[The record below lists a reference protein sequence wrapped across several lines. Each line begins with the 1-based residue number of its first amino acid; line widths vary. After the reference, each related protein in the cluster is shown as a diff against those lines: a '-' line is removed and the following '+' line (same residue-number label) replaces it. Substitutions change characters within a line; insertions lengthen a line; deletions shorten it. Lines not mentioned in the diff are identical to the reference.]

1 LPGPGKDHEREGGA
15 LVTDQ
20 REHDEHDDHPF
31 GEPFETIGELEHLAE
46 REGIGGLRVAAE
58 LLEDELKGK
67 SRTRR
72 IVEIVAALAI
82 TLVIFARIIPKFL
95 DVEYRDVWAHLAET
109 DIVMLG
115 AMATFWVFTMWCY
128 SGVMVNAL
136 PGLKRSQAIVTN
148 FSGSALANVVPFGGA
163 AGIGAT
169 YAQNLSWGFGVPSVT
184 LSIIV
189 SGVWNVFAKLGMP
202 IVVFALLG
210 ILGHATKGLGLAA
223 MIGFGILLAAI
234 VAFTLVFRSE
244 RLATTVGGG
253 AERVVNTLRRL
264 VRRPERAGL
273 STKVLDF
280 RHQTMGL
287 VKARWRALTIWMV
300 LYKVSQGLLALM
312 AARAVGIEIGWL
324 EIFAVYTFGELLSTI
339 PLTPGGVGFV
349 EAGSAGLLVSFGAP
363 NEAAL
368 AAVLLYRTFTYLF
381 EIPLGGIGWITWATR
396 TRWRRPV
403 GSRAARPAADAAAA
417 PVP

>member
-1 LPGPGKDHEREGGA
+1 MTDERE
-15 LVTDQ
+15 Q
-20 REHDEHDDHPF
+20 DDRPF
-31 GEPFETIGELEHLAE
+31 GEPFETVGDLEHLAE

-72 IVEIVAALAI
+72 IVEIVGALAI

-95 DVEYRDVWAHLAET
+95 DVEYRDVWAHIADTDVVSLA
-109 DIVMLG
+109 
-115 AMATFWVFTMWCY
+115 AMAAFWVFTMWCY

-136 PGLKRSQAIVTN
+136 PGLTRPQGIVTN

-169 YAQNLSWGFGVPSVT
+169 YAQNLSWGFDVPSVT

-202 IVVFALLG
+202 IVVLALLG

-253 AERVVNTLRRL
+253 AERVINTLRRL
-264 VRRPERAGL
+264 IRRPERAGL
-273 STKVLDF
+273 AAKVLDF

-287 VKARWRALTIWMV
+287 VKARWGALTTWMV
-300 LYKVSQGLLALM
+300 LYKVSQGVLSLM

-396 TRWRRPV
+396 TSWRRPV
-403 GSRAARPAADAAAA
+403 GSRAASRPPATAHA
-417 PVP
+417 P

>member
-1 LPGPGKDHEREGGA
+1 M
-15 LVTDQ
+15 T
-20 REHDEHDDHPF
+20 DEHDDEGEEHPF
-31 GEPFETIGELEHLAE
+31 GEPFETVGDLEHLAE

-72 IVEIVAALAI
+72 IIEIVGALAI

-109 DIVMLG
+109 DIATLAG
-115 AMATFWVFTMWCY
+115 MAVFWCFTMWCY
-128 SGVMVNAL
+128 AGVMVHAL
-136 PGLKRSQAIVTN
+136 PGLTRAQGIVTN

-163 AGIGAT
+163 AGLGAT
-169 YAQNLSWGFGVPSVT
+169 YAQNLSWGFDLGSVT

-202 IVVFALLG
+202 IIVLALLG
-210 ILGHATKGLGLAA
+210 IIGHATNGLGFAA
-223 MIGFGILLAAI
+223 MVGFGALLAAVI
-234 VAFTLVFRSE
+234 VFTLIFKSE
-244 RLATTVGGG
+244 RLAAAVGSR
-253 AERVVNTLRRL
+253 AERVVNALRRL
-264 VRRPERAGL
+264 IRRPAREGL
-273 STKVLDF
+273 GQRVLEF
-280 RHQTMGL
+280 RHQTVGL
-287 VKARWRALTIWMV
+287 VREHWRGLTAWMV
-300 LYKVSQGLLALM
+300 LYKVSQGLLSLM

-324 EIFAVYTFGELLSTI
+324 EILAVYTFGELLSTI

-368 AAVLLYRTFTYLF
+368 AAVLLYRVFTYLF
-381 EIPLGGIGWITWATR
+381 EIPLGGVGWITWATR
-396 TRWRRPV
+396 TSWRRPI
-403 GSRAARPAADAAAA
+403 GSRAAPRTEVPAPA
-417 PVP
+417 P

>member
-1 LPGPGKDHEREGGA
+1 
-15 LVTDQ
+15 VTDERD
-20 REHDEHDDHPF
+20 REQEPEHEQDQDGHPF
-31 GEPFETIGELEHLAE
+31 GDPFETVGDLEHLAE
-46 REGIGGLRVAAE
+46 KEGIGGLRVAAE
-58 LLEDELKGK
+58 LIEDELKGK

-72 IVEIVAALAI
+72 IVEIASALAI

-109 DIVMLG
+109 DLAMLAG
-115 AMATFWVFTMWCY
+115 MTLFWGFTMWCY
-128 SGVMVNAL
+128 AGVMVHAL
-136 PGLKRSQAIVTN
+136 PGLSRAQGIVTN

-169 YAQNLSWGFGVPSVT
+169 YAQNLSWGFDVGSVT

-202 IVVFALLG
+202 IIVLALLG
-210 ILGHATKGLGLAA
+210 LVGHATNGLGFAA
-223 MIGFGILLAAI
+223 VVGFGALLAAI
-234 VAFTLVFRSE
+234 VVFTLVFKSE
-244 RLATTVGGG
+244 RLATSVGRG
-253 AERVVNTLRRL
+253 AERTVNVLRR
-264 VRRPERAGL
+264 VIRRAPRDDLAG
-273 STKVLDF
+273 KVLEF
-280 RHQTMGL
+280 RHQTVGL
-287 VKARWRALTIWMV
+287 VREHWRGLTAWMV
-300 LYKVSQGLLALM
+300 LYKVSQGLLSLM

-368 AAVLLYRTFTYLF
+368 AAVLLYRAFTYLF
-381 EIPLGGIGWITWATR
+381 EIPLGGVGWITWATR
-396 TRWRRPV
+396 TSWRRPI
-403 GSRAARPAADAAAA
+403 GSRASRPVAASPA
-417 PVP
+417 P

>member
-1 LPGPGKDHEREGGA
+1 MSKGRRG
-15 LVTDQ
+15 VVN
-20 REHDEHDDHPF
+20 DEVEAGRHPY
-31 GEPFETIGELEHLAE
+31 GEPFETVGDLEHLAE

-58 LLEDELKGK
+58 LIEDELKGK

-72 IVEIVAALAI
+72 IAEIVGALVI
-82 TLVIFARIIPKFL
+82 TAVIFARIIPKFL
-95 DVEYRDVWAHLAET
+95 DVEYHDVWAHIADA
-109 DIVMLG
+109 DILMLVS
-115 AMATFWVFTMWCY
+115 MTLFWCFTMWCY
-128 SGVMVNAL
+128 SGVMVHAL
-136 PGLKRSQAIVTN
+136 PGLTRSQGIVTN

-163 AGIGAT
+163 AGLGAT
-169 YAQNLSWGFGVPSVT
+169 YAQNLSWGFDVPSIT

-202 IVVFALLG
+202 IVVLALLG
-210 ILGHATKGLGLAA
+210 VLGHATKGLGFAA
-223 MIGFGILLAAI
+223 MVGFGVLLAAI
-234 VAFTLVFRSE
+234 VAFTLIFRSE
-244 RLATTVGGG
+244 GL
-253 AERVVNTLRRL
+253 AERVGGMAQGIVNGLRR
-264 VRRPERAGL
+264 VIRRPPRDGL
-273 STKVLDF
+273 ADKVLDF

-287 VKARWRALTIWMV
+287 VRDHWRWLTLWMV
-300 LYKVSQGLLALM
+300 AYKVSQGVLSLM

-381 EIPLGGIGWITWATR
+381 EIPLGGIGWLTWAVR
-396 TRWRRPV
+396 TSWRRPA
-403 GSRAARPAADAAAA
+403 GSRAQQATVAPTAAA
-417 PVP
+417 PG

>member
-1 LPGPGKDHEREGGA
+1 M
-15 LVTDQ
+15 T
-20 REHDEHDDHPF
+20 DEHEPVHDTHPYR
-31 GEPFETIGELEHLAE
+31 EPFETVGDLEHLAE
-46 REGIGGLRVAAE
+46 QEGIGGLRVAAE
-58 LLEDELKGK
+58 LIEDELKAK

-72 IVEIVAALAI
+72 IVEIVGALAI

-109 DIVMLG
+109 DI
-115 AMATFWVFTMWCY
+115 ATLVGMTIFWIFTMWCY
-128 SGVMVNAL
+128 AGVMVHAL
-136 PGLKRSQAIVTN
+136 PGLSRAQGIVTN

-169 YAQNLSWGFGVPSVT
+169 YAQNLSWGFDVGSVT

-202 IVVFALLG
+202 IIVLALLG
-210 ILGHATKGLGLAA
+210 IIGHATNGLGFAA
-223 MIGFGILLAAI
+223 MVGFGVLLAAI
-234 VAFTLVFRSE
+234 VVFTSIFKSE
-244 RLATTVGGG
+244 RLAAAVGDR
-253 AERVVNTLRRL
+253 AERVVNGLRRL
-264 VRRPERAGL
+264 IRRPPREGL
-273 STKVLDF
+273 GDRVVEF
-280 RHQTMGL
+280 RHQTLGL
-287 VKARWRALTIWMV
+287 VRAHWRGLTAWMV
-300 LYKVSQGLLALM
+300 LYKVSQGLLSLM

-396 TRWRRPV
+396 TSWRRPV
-403 GSRAARPAADAAAA
+403 GSRAAAAAA
-417 PVP
+417 PEVPAPAP

>member
-1 LPGPGKDHEREGGA
+1 
-15 LVTDQ
+15 VTDE
-20 REHDEHDDHPF
+20 RDHDDRPF
-31 GEPFETIGELEHLAE
+31 GDPFETVGDLEHLAE
-46 REGIGGLRVAAE
+46 KEGIDGLRVAAE
-58 LLEDELKGK
+58 LIEDELKGK

-72 IVEIVAALAI
+72 IVEITSALAI

-109 DIVMLG
+109 DVAVLAGMTL
-115 AMATFWVFTMWCY
+115 FWGFTMWCY
-128 SGVMVNAL
+128 AGVMVNAL
-136 PGLKRSQAIVTN
+136 PGLSRAQGIVTN

-169 YAQNLSWGFGVPSVT
+169 YAQNLSWGFDVGSVT

-202 IVVFALLG
+202 IIVLALLG
-210 ILGHATKGLGLAA
+210 IIGHATNGLGFAA
-223 MIGFGILLAAI
+223 VVGFGALLAAI
-234 VAFTLVFRSE
+234 VVFTLVFKSE
-244 RLATTVGGG
+244 RLATSVGRG
-253 AERVVNTLRRL
+253 AERTLNALRRI
-264 VRRPERAGL
+264 VRRAPRDDLAD
-273 STKVLDF
+273 KVLEF
-280 RHQTMGL
+280 RHQTVGL
-287 VKARWRALTIWMV
+287 VRAHWRGLTAWMV
-300 LYKVSQGLLALM
+300 LYKVSQGLLSLM

-381 EIPLGGIGWITWATR
+381 EIPLGGVGWITWATR
-396 TRWRRPV
+396 TSWRRPV
-403 GSRAARPAADAAAA
+403 GSRTSRAEVASPA
-417 PVP
+417 P

>member
-1 LPGPGKDHEREGGA
+1 MTDHG
-15 LVTDQ
+15 
-20 REHDEHDDHPF
+20 EHDDHPF
-31 GEPFETIGELEHLAE
+31 GEPFETVGELEQMAE
-46 REGIGGLRVAAE
+46 REGIEGLRVAAE

-72 IVEIVAALAI
+72 IVEIAGALAI
-82 TLVIFARIIPKFL
+82 TLVIFVRIIPKFL
-95 DVEYRDVWAHLAET
+95 DVEYRDVWAHLADT
-109 DIVMLG
+109 DIVMLV

-136 PGLKRSQAIVTN
+136 PGLTRTQGVVTN

-169 YAQNLSWGFGVPSVT
+169 YAQSLSWGFDVGSVT

-202 IVVFALLG
+202 IVVLALLG

-223 MIGFGILLAAI
+223 TIGFGILLAAI
-234 VAFTLVFRSE
+234 VAFSLVFRSE

-253 AERVVNTLRRL
+253 GERVVNTLRRL
-264 VRRPERAGL
+264 VRRPERTGL
-273 STKVLDF
+273 SAKVLDF

-300 LYKVSQGLLALM
+300 LYKVSQGVLSLM

-324 EIFAVYTFGELLSTI
+324 EIFAVYTLGELLSTI

-403 GSRAARPAADAAAA
+403 GSRAASPIPAPAHA
-417 PVP
+417 P

>member
-1 LPGPGKDHEREGGA
+1 MADERE
-15 LVTDQ
+15 
-20 REHDEHDDHPF
+20 RPEHPF
-31 GEPFETIGELEHLAE
+31 GEPFESIGDLEHLAE
-46 REGIGGLRVAAE
+46 QEGIGGLRVAAE
-58 LLEDELKGK
+58 LIEDELKAK

-72 IVEIVAALAI
+72 IAEIVGALAI

-109 DIVMLG
+109 DIAVLA
-115 AMATFWVFTMWCY
+115 AMTVFWGFTMWCY
-128 SGVMVNAL
+128 AGVMVHAL
-136 PGLKRSQAIVTN
+136 PGLSRGQGIVTN

-169 YAQNLSWGFGVPSVT
+169 YAQNLSWGFDVGSVT

-202 IVVFALLG
+202 IIVLALLG
-210 ILGHATKGLGLAA
+210 IVGHATNGLGLAA
-223 MIGFGILLAAI
+223 MVGFGALLAAI
-234 VAFTLVFRSE
+234 VVFTLVFKSE
-244 RLATTVGGG
+244 RLASGVGGG
-253 AERVVNTLRRL
+253 AERVANGLRR
-264 VRRPERAGL
+264 VIRRPPRSGLAER
-273 STKVLDF
+273 VLEF
-280 RHQTMGL
+280 RHQTVGL
-287 VKARWRALTIWMV
+287 VREHWRGLTAWMV
-300 LYKVSQGLLALM
+300 LYKVSQGLLSLM

-368 AAVLLYRTFTYLF
+368 AAVLLYRAFTYLF
-381 EIPLGGIGWITWATR
+381 EIPLGGVGWITWATR
-396 TRWRRPV
+396 TSWRRPV
-403 GSRAARPAADAAAA
+403 GSRAVHPSVPA
-417 PVP
+417 PTVTPP

>member
-1 LPGPGKDHEREGGA
+1 M
-15 LVTDQ
+15 TDE
-20 REHDEHDDHPF
+20 REHDEHPF
-31 GEPFETIGELEHLAE
+31 GEPFETASDLEHLAE
-46 REGIGGLRVAAE
+46 REGVGGLRVAAE
-58 LLEDELKGK
+58 LIEDELKGK

-72 IVEIVAALAI
+72 IVEIVGALAI

-109 DIVMLG
+109 DV
-115 AMATFWVFTMWCY
+115 ATLAGMTVFWCFTMWCY
-128 SGVMVNAL
+128 AGVMVNAL
-136 PGLKRSQAIVTN
+136 PGLTRAQGIVTN

-169 YAQNLSWGFGVPSVT
+169 YAQNLSWGFDLPSVT

-202 IVVFALLG
+202 IIVLALLG
-210 ILGHATKGLGLAA
+210 IIGHATNGLGVAA
-223 MIGFGILLAAI
+223 MIGFGILVAAV
-234 VAFTLVFRSE
+234 VAFTLVFKSE
-244 RLATTVGGG
+244 SLATAVGNG
-253 AERVVNTLRRL
+253 AARVVNGLRRI
-264 VRRPERAGL
+264 VRRPPTTGL
-273 STKVLDF
+273 TDKVLDF

-287 VKARWRALTIWMV
+287 VRDHWRGLTIWMV
-300 LYKVSQGLLALM
+300 LYKVSQGVLSLM

-381 EIPLGGIGWITWATR
+381 EIPLGGVGWITWATR
-396 TRWRRPV
+396 TRWRKPI
-403 GSRAARPAADAAAA
+403 GTMRPARVDRPLGAGVPA
-417 PVP
+417 P

>member
-1 LPGPGKDHEREGGA
+1 M
-15 LVTDQ
+15 T
-20 REHDEHDDHPF
+20 DEHEPVHDTHPYR
-31 GEPFETIGELEHLAE
+31 EPFETVGDLEHLAE
-46 REGIGGLRVAAE
+46 QEGIGGLRVAAE
-58 LLEDELKGK
+58 LIEDELKAK

-72 IVEIVAALAI
+72 IVEIVGALAI

-109 DIVMLG
+109 DV
-115 AMATFWVFTMWCY
+115 ATLVGMTIFWIFTMWCY
-128 SGVMVNAL
+128 AGVMVHAL
-136 PGLKRSQAIVTN
+136 PGLSRAQGIVTN

-169 YAQNLSWGFGVPSVT
+169 YAQNLSWGFDVGSVT

-202 IVVFALLG
+202 IIVLALLG
-210 ILGHATKGLGLAA
+210 IIGHATNGLGFAA
-223 MIGFGILLAAI
+223 MVGFGVLLAAI
-234 VAFTLVFRSE
+234 VVFTSIFKSE
-244 RLATTVGGG
+244 RLAAAVGDR
-253 AERVVNTLRRL
+253 AERVVNGLRRL
-264 VRRPERAGL
+264 IRRPPREGL
-273 STKVLDF
+273 GDRVVEF
-280 RHQTMGL
+280 RHQTLGL
-287 VKARWRALTIWMV
+287 VRAHWRGLTAWMV
-300 LYKVSQGLLALM
+300 LYKVSQGLLSLM

-396 TRWRRPV
+396 TSWRRPV
-403 GSRAARPAADAAAA
+403 GSRAAAAAA
-417 PVP
+417 PAPAR

>member
-1 LPGPGKDHEREGGA
+1 M
-15 LVTDQ
+15 T
-20 REHDEHDDHPF
+20 DEHEPVHDTHPYR
-31 GEPFETIGELEHLAE
+31 EPFETVGDLEHLAE
-46 REGIGGLRVAAE
+46 QEGIGGLRVAAE
-58 LLEDELKGK
+58 LIEDELKAK

-72 IVEIVAALAI
+72 IVEIVGALAI

-109 DIVMLG
+109 DI
-115 AMATFWVFTMWCY
+115 ATLVGMTIFWIFTMWCY
-128 SGVMVNAL
+128 AGVMVHAL
-136 PGLKRSQAIVTN
+136 PGLSRAQGIVTN

-169 YAQNLSWGFGVPSVT
+169 YAQNLSWGFDVGSVT

-202 IVVFALLG
+202 IIVLALLG
-210 ILGHATKGLGLAA
+210 IIGHATNGLGFAA
-223 MIGFGILLAAI
+223 MVGFGVLLAAI
-234 VAFTLVFRSE
+234 VVFTSIFKSE
-244 RLATTVGGG
+244 RLAAAVGDR
-253 AERVVNTLRRL
+253 AERVVNGLRRL
-264 VRRPERAGL
+264 IRRPAREGL
-273 STKVLDF
+273 GDRVVEF
-280 RHQTMGL
+280 RHQTLGL
-287 VKARWRALTIWMV
+287 VRAHWRGLTAWMV
-300 LYKVSQGLLALM
+300 LYKVSQGLLSLM

-396 TRWRRPV
+396 TSWRRPV
-403 GSRAARPAADAAAA
+403 GSRAAAAAA
-417 PVP
+417 PEVPAPAP